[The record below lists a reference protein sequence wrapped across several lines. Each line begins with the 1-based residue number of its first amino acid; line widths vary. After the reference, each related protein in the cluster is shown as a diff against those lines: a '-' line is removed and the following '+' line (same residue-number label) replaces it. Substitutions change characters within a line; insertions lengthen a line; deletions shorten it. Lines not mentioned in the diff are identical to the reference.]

1 MKESFF
7 GQYPFLLFQF
17 SSSSGMDMGGK
28 QMIEA
33 FQPYEALELQE
44 LSLVMVE
51 TREDDVCEA
60 SISTENSISSFES
73 FSSELLEDAS
83 STSTSSLSLSSL
95 SSSQSSGP
103 LYELSELMANLPIK
117 RGLSKFYNGK
127 SQSFTSV
134 ASAKSLEDLAKKVNN
149 NNITSQRKKMKSCKS
164 YGGGL
169 DAQRSYSPK
178 PLIAKKASKR
188 RSRLFVSH

>member
-1 MKESFF
+1 
-7 GQYPFLLFQF
+7 
-17 SSSSGMDMGGK
+17 MDMGGK
-28 QMIEA
+28 DMIVAFEA
-33 FQPYEALELQE
+33 YKAMELQE

-127 SQSFTSV
+127 SQSFTSL

-149 NNITSQRKKMKSCKS
+149 NNNITSQKKKMKCCKS

>member
-1 MKESFF
+1 
-7 GQYPFLLFQF
+7 
-17 SSSSGMDMGGK
+17 MDMGGK
-28 QMIEA
+28 DMIQA
-33 FQPYEALELQE
+33 YKAMELQE
-44 LSLVMVE
+44 LSLMMVG
-51 TREDDVCEA
+51 TREDGVSEA
-60 SISTENSISSFES
+60 SISTENSINSFES

-127 SQSFTSV
+127 SQSFTSL
-134 ASAKSLEDLAKKVNN
+134 ASAKSLEDLAKKV
-149 NNITSQRKKMKSCKS
+149 KKMKCCKS
-164 YGGGL
+164 YGGSL